1 MPGSFCVCDDRGPAV
16 LFAPPGSNNPGVAR
30 SRVAESMFVESTY
43 V

>member
-1 MPGSFCVCDDRGPAV
+1 MPGSFRVCMTGPAV